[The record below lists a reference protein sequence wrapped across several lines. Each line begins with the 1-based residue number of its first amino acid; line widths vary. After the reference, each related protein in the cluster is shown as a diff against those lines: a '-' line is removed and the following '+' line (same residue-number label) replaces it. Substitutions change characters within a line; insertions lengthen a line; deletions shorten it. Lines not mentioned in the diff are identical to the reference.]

1 MYASLSSAVSLTSVV
16 FLATIDVAI
25 SGSAKVGRVGSA
37 ISEGSMN
44 FYISPL
50 LANAIV
56 LIINKKG
63 SQVSEWTSTTGFDDI
78 LLF

>member
-16 FLATIDVAI
+16 FLTTTDVAI
-25 SGSAKVGRVGSA
+25 SDFAKVRRVSSA
-37 ISEGSMN
+37 ISEGSIN
-44 FYISPL
+44 FYTSLL

-63 SQVSEWTSTTGFDDI
+63 SQVSE
-78 LLF
+78 

>member
-1 MYASLSSAVSLTSVV
+1 LYASLSFAISLTSVV

-25 SGSAKVGRVGSA
+25 GGFARVRRVGFTV
-37 ISEGSMN
+37 SEGSIN
-44 FYISPL
+44 FHISLL

-63 SQVSEWTSTTGFDDI
+63 SQVSE
-78 LLF
+78 